1 MQNVGVNFII
11 PLVAFLALLLFIGLY
26 FTKKNTNVN
35 EYLLA
40 GRGLPTWLAIL
51 TLTATMFGGGLMV
64 GSCQFSYNNGLASL
78 LYAFQ
83 GVFKF
88 CLLALLIVKMK
99 GFSECGTVT
108 QYLEMRYDSR
118 FLRCACALLSIVA
131 LIGITAAQV
140 SAVMSIF
147 TGMGFDHVTLY
158 ACLCMV
164 VILLLTV
171 MGGFWAVSVT
181 DAVQIVIVVIGLVWL
196 YVVALGHHGGL
207 ANVISEV
214 RAAATLPE
222 NYGSGLDSSKMLFL
236 LWVMA
241 PSIMYSLIGQEGYQ
255 RLFATKNLREARKTA
270 VIAGVL
276 STVLTLMPLVIGI
289 ITRLDSPEL
298 AVRGTSSAAFA
309 SAVLRYLPGFG
320 SGVLLCAVLAAILST
335 ADSLLT
341 AAASHFMNDFW
352 LLYPG
357 KNMDPNSRSLVRV
370 SRFFVLAAG
379 IVVLI
384 LSLYMKDLLVAL
396 TYVYNIYTG
405 GAFVPIVFGCLWKG
419 TNRQGATA
427 GLITGCIVVS
437 AGIAGFRLG
446 SIPGELLS
454 LAVSGIV
461 TVAISLATK
470 NDSRLTPAV

>member
-1 MQNVGVNFII
+1 MSNVGMNFII
-11 PLVAFLALLLFIGLY
+11 PLIVFLALLLSIGLY
-26 FTKKNTNVN
+26 FTKKNTNVS

-64 GSCQFSYNNGLASL
+64 GACQFAYNNGPASL
-78 LYAFQ
+78 LYAAQ

-118 FLRCACALLSIVA
+118 FLRCACALLSIIA

-147 TGMGFDHVTLY
+147 TGMGFERVTLF

-164 VILLLTV
+164 VVLLLTI

-181 DAVQIVIVVIGLVWL
+181 DAVQIVIVVVGLVWL
-196 YVVALGHHGGL
+196 YMTALGHHGGF
-207 ANVISEV
+207 ANVMNEV
-214 RAAATLPE
+214 KAASAILPE
-222 NYGSGLDSSKMLFL
+222 NYAGGLDSSKIL
-236 LWVMA
+236 LLMWVMA

-255 RLFATKNLREARKTA
+255 RLFATKNLTEARKTA
-270 VIAGVL
+270 VVAGVL
-276 STVLTLMPLVIGI
+276 STVLTFMPMIVGI
-289 ITRLDSPEL
+289 ITRLDNPEL
-298 AVRGTSSAAFA
+298 AASGRSSAAFA

-320 SGVLLCAVLAAILST
+320 SGILLCAVLAAILST

-352 LLYPG
+352 VLYPG
-357 KNMDPNSRSLVRV
+357 KNEDPNSRNLVRV
-370 SRFFVLAAG
+370 SRIFVLVAG
-379 IVVLI
+379 VVVLI
-384 LSLYMKDLLVAL
+384 LSLFMKDLLVAL
-396 TYVYNIYTG
+396 TYVSTFAH
-405 GAFVPIVFGCLWKG
+405 GA
-419 TNRQGATA
+419 
-427 GLITGCIVVS
+427 
-437 AGIAGFRLG
+437 
-446 SIPGELLS
+446 
-454 LAVSGIV
+454 
-461 TVAISLATK
+461 
-470 NDSRLTPAV
+470 